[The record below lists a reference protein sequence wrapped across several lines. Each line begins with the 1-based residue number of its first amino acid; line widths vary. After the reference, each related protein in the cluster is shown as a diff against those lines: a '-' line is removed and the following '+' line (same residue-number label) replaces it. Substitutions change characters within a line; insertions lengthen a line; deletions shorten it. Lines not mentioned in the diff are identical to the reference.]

1 MRQAKLILAISET
14 TKTDLV
20 NYLGIP
26 DSKIRVVY
34 NMVSRAIFNKN
45 LIPQDFDFCESD
57 FVIYIGAAD
66 KHKNIQTLISAFAIL
81 DETIHL
87 VILGGATTQ
96 LAELAK
102 NQLRT
107 RVHLIDNIDDSSYA
121 FLLSKAATLVYPS
134 LYEGFG
140 LPVFEAAFARC
151 PVVVSRRPAMIE
163 FWSDN
168 EVFYV
173 NDPFDASEWA
183 NAISN
188 VIDGPDLLKLNNS
201 FEKAS
206 KYENMNVNQRILN
219 ILLSL

>member
-1 MRQAKLILAISET
+1 MT
-14 TKTDLV
+14 
-20 NYLGIP
+20 
-26 DSKIRVVY
+26 
-34 NMVSRAIFNKN
+34 
-45 LIPQDFDFCESD
+45 
-57 FVIYIGAAD
+57 
-66 KHKNIQTLISAFAIL
+66 
-81 DETIHL
+81 
-87 VILGGATTQ
+87 
-96 LAELAK
+96 
-102 NQLRT
+102 
-107 RVHLIDNIDDSSYA
+107 
-121 FLLSKAATLVYPS
+121 
-134 LYEGFG
+134 
-140 LPVFEAAFARC
+140 
-151 PVVVSRRPAMIE
+151 E